1 MLFFRTSSESKTTL
15 EDFSESRRFF
25 VILFI
30 GICQGKS
37 AQRHNFYFQF
47 DISTIWF
54 ILTREN
60 FRNFMF
66 KCAAWALNNVI
77 KMHTWYLSS
86 LLTSTTFKNDEM
98 LYIFQGKNICKIQ
111 LGAVIALFLTV
122 IKLHCRADYWHMNVN
137 VCKYVLFMYD
147 FLFCLLKFICDQLTI
162 ELTI

>member
-1 MLFFRTSSESKTTL
+1 MNPAFLISQFMLFFRTSSESKTTL

-77 KMHTWYLSS
+77 KNANLIPW
-86 LLTSTTFKNDEM
+86 LLAKNDEM
-98 LYIFQGKNICKIQ
+98 LYIFQGKNIGKIQ
-111 LGAVIALFLTV
+111 LGAAIALFLTV
-122 IKLHCRADYWHMNVN
+122 IKLHCR
-137 VCKYVLFMYD
+137 
-147 FLFCLLKFICDQLTI
+147 LLAYECQCM
-162 ELTI
+162 

>member
-1 MLFFRTSSESKTTL
+1 MNPAFSISQFMLFFRTSSESKTTL

-77 KMHTWYLSS
+77 KMQTCYLGS

-98 LYIFQGKNICKIQ
+98 LYIFQGKNIGKIQ
-111 LGAVIALFLTV
+111 LLAVIALFLTV
-122 IKLHCRADYWHMNVN
+122 IKLHCR
-137 VCKYVLFMYD
+137 
-147 FLFCLLKFICDQLTI
+147 LLAYECQCM
-162 ELTI
+162 